1 MNEEKNTQNSES
13 PHDSFVTYDVKGAIT
28 SFDPFDGDKINQQIV
43 DCTMLIS
50 VTDGVF
56 SVSTKNTNGMVVSLR
71 FDEVLQIITHALQI
85 EKERVQKTE
94 ESKNGD

>member
-1 MNEEKNTQNSES
+1 MNKKNTQSSES
-13 PHDSFVTYDVKGAIT
+13 PHYSFVTYDVEGAIT
-28 SFDPFDGDKINQQIV
+28 SFDGDKINQQIV
-43 DCTMLIS
+43 DCTTLIS

-56 SVSTKNTNGMVVSLR
+56 SVSTKNTNGIVVSLR

-85 EKERVQKTE
+85 EKERIQKTE